1 MILKDGK
8 HIQGI
13 FKYVPGVKYELGDF
27 VIEDDCIYICKKSML
42 DDNELDTLP
51 SANKAAFS
59 PYPGSLIA
67 SLDEYEKYLEDPNGK
82 EDKYISSNVL
92 LGILQSMYF
101 GFGDTGVINSYI
113 ATSGDQVNIDTRLQS
128 LLGKANKVSDKP
140 LDLLMMESSINNAY
154 VQVSR
159 DLLEIKDLLISGK
172 NNCLLRQYTYLDLND
187 LGNGKKRIRVQ
198 ELVDFENGI
207 AWFRHAT
214 GTYGYKKLKNG
225 LPSIFKGLTWNY
237 SLIDDGNWKCTTVSP
252 SLLRKMNEI
261 INYYSREQQSLE
273 STRDGF
279 NFRNLI
285 LPENT
290 TSECM
295 LYLKKDENPLD
306 DSRVITPL
314 NNFKTESFLITINT
328 KVLQIKNGIY
338 KACSLTLDTRDT
350 ANGPGLD
357 YYYLDDNTK
366 LEVKY
371 TNGTT
376 PSIKLTILE
385 MSGKVNEN
393 AAILSIYY
401 RSNGD

>member
-1 MILKDGK
+1 M
-8 HIQGI
+8 
-13 FKYVPGVKYELGDF
+13 
-27 VIEDDCIYICKKSML
+27 
-42 DDNELDTLP
+42 
-51 SANKAAFS
+51 
-59 PYPGSLIA
+59 
-67 SLDEYEKYLEDPNGK
+67 
-82 EDKYISSNVL
+82 
-92 LGILQSMYF
+92 
-101 GFGDTGVINSYI
+101 
-113 ATSGDQVNIDTRLQS
+113 QS
-128 LLGKANKVSDKP
+128 LLKKANKVSDKP

-159 DLLEIKDLLISGK
+159 DLIEIKDLLIPGQ

-187 LGNGKKRIRVQ
+187 LDNGKKRIRVQ

-214 GTYGYKKLKNG
+214 GKYGFKKNSSGHLIY
-225 LPSIFKGLTWNY
+225 SKGYTWNY

-261 INYYSREQQSLE
+261 INYYSREQQALE
-273 STRDGF
+273 SAGDGF
-279 NFRNLI
+279 NFRNLV
-285 LPENT
+285 LPEST
-290 TSECM
+290 TSECT
-295 LYLKKDENPLD
+295 LYLKKDEDPLD
-306 DSRVITPL
+306 DSQVITPL
-314 NNFKTESFLITINT
+314 NNFKTESFLITVNT
-328 KVLQIKNGIY
+328 KVLQIENGIY

-350 ANGPGLD
+350 ANGSGLD

-371 TNGTT
+371 TDGAS

-385 MSGKVNEN
+385 MNGKVNEN